1 MPVAHRY
8 ALYFAPPQPW
18 RDVGA
23 RWLGRCA
30 DTGAPLAPAPGADP
44 RQAAWTRA
52 PRHYGLHATLK
63 PPFRLREGRTPDS
76 LDQAVRTLAC
86 ATQPFDVALR
96 CQALRG
102 FLAWRLQGEPS
113 GQAAMH
119 ALAAEAVRALDDWR
133 APLTEAELARR
144 RTAALSPAHE
154 AMLARWGYPY
164 VFDQFVF
171 HITLTG
177 MLEEAAMCE
186 AAACI
191 EALDAPLR
199 GRAMP
204 VRAVSL
210 YVQPDAGA
218 PFLAA
223 RHYGFDGGIVDAT
236 GAPWLS
242 AGS

>member
-1 MPVAHRY
+1 MPIAHRY

-30 DTGAPLAPAPGADP
+30 DTGELLAPAPGSDP
-44 RQAAWTRA
+44 RQAAWTEA

-63 PPFRLREGRTPDS
+63 PPFRLSEGRTPDS
-76 LDQAVRTLAC
+76 LDQAVRTLAR
-86 ATQPFDVALR
+86 TIQPFDVALR

-102 FLAWRLQGEPS
+102 FLAWRLHGEPS
-113 GQAAMH
+113 GQAAMQ

-133 APLTEAELARR
+133 APPTEAELARR
-144 RTAALSPAHE
+144 RATPLTPAHE

-177 MLEEAAMCE
+177 LLDDAAMRE
-186 AAACI
+186 AAARI

-199 GRAMP
+199 GRPVP

-210 YVQPDAGA
+210 YVQPEAGA

-223 RHYGFDGGIVDAT
+223 RHYGFDGGRLDAA
-236 GAPWLS
+236 GASWLS
-242 AGS
+242 AE